1 MNTGS
6 SAGALPGTV
15 IETTNM
21 VSMRDG
27 TRLSTDLYFPARQ
40 RQALPTVLTRTPYDK
55 RKFRDST
62 SELWKFVEA
71 GFVVAV
77 QDLRGTFESEGD
89 CRVSEH
95 ERHDGHDTVVW
106 LAGQAWSNGRVGTYG
121 CSHRGEVQYQLAAE
135 RPPGLA
141 CMIAQAGGSI
151 LSGET
156 ARSYIHMGGAVNLGI
171 APWYRTHQ
179 NTVRPQFPRGTPAEL
194 IRQAS
199 AHHSLAPVQVE
210 MRYPQDLQHLPIID
224 ILDRVGSPPSEWR
237 DMVSHAPGDPWWQRK
252 GHVTRR
258 DVLDVPILHVN
269 SWFDFGVQETLMLAE
284 MVRQHG
290 GSERT
295 RRNQFV
301 LVSAAGHCGS
311 EKLVPGAGIGELDL
325 GDPSFNAFGLY
336 IRWFRHWL
344 EGPGDDYP
352 DQPYIRYFLLNRN
365 AWREAPSWPPPGAVP
380 TAWYLSSRHGAQS
393 LHGDGRLHTTPAGD
407 AGSDSF
413 VYDPLNPV
421 PTAGGVMWSPG
432 TPPAVP
438 IGPVDQR
445 AAQVRQDV
453 LVYTSPPF
461 ARAQEVVGPISA
473 ALWVRSSAPDTDFT
487 AKLSVVL
494 PDGRALWLSEG
505 ILRLRYWAGLDQAR
519 PVPPGS
525 VTPIRIDLKA
535 IAFEIQPGSCVR
547 LEVSSSNFPRFER
560 NLNTGGNNF
569 DECTPVTAV
578 NTVMHGPLQP
588 SCLSLCLRA
597 AS

>member
-1 MNTGS
+1 
-6 SAGALPGTV
+6 
-15 IETTNM
+15 M

-27 TRLSTDLYFPARQ
+27 TRLSTDLYFPARP
-40 RQALPTVLTRTPYDK
+40 RDRLPTVLTRTPYDK
-55 RKFRDST
+55 RKLRDNA
-62 SELWKFVEA
+62 SEVWKFVEA
-71 GFVVAV
+71 GFVVAA

-95 ERHDGHDTVVW
+95 ERRDGYDTVAW
-106 LAGQAWSNGRVGTYG
+106 LAQQPWSSGRIGTYG

-135 RPPGLA
+135 RPPGLS

-156 ARSYIHMGGAVNLGI
+156 ARSYIHMGGVVNLGI

-179 NTVRPQFPRGTPAEL
+179 NTVRPQFPRGTAAEL

-199 AHHSLAPVQVE
+199 AHHPLAPVQTE
-210 MRYPQDLQHLPIID
+210 MRYPQDLLHLPIID
-224 ILDRVGSPPSEWR
+224 ILDQLGSPPSEWR
-237 DMVSHAPGDPWWQRK
+237 EFISHAPGDPWWQRK
-252 GHVTRR
+252 GHLTRR

-269 SWFDFGVQETLMLAE
+269 SWFDFGVQETLVLAQ
-284 MVRQHG
+284 MVRQGG
-290 GSERT
+290 GSERA
-295 RRNQFV
+295 RHNQFV

-311 EKLVPGAGIGELDL
+311 EKLMPGARIGELEL
-325 GDPSFNAFGLY
+325 GDPSFDAFGLY

-344 EGPGDDYP
+344 EGPGGDYP

-365 AWREAPSWPPPGAVP
+365 EWRESPSWPPPGARPVD
-380 TAWYLSSRHGAQS
+380 WHLSSRQGARS
-393 LHGDGRLHTTPAGD
+393 LHGDGRLDTTPPAE
-407 AGSDSF
+407 AASDSF
-413 VYDPLNPV
+413 LYDPLDPV

-438 IGPVDQR
+438 VGPVDQR
-445 AAQVRQDV
+445 AVQERQDV

-461 ARAQEVVGPISA
+461 SLAQEIVGSITA
-473 ALWVRSSAPDTDFT
+473 DLWVSSSAPDTDFT

-505 ILRLRYWAGLDQAR
+505 ILRLRYWAGLDKAR
-519 PVPPGS
+519 PVPRNT
-525 VTPIRIDLKA
+525 VTPIQIDLKA
-535 IAFEIQPGSCVR
+535 TAFEIMPGSCLR

-569 DECTPVTAV
+569 DEWTPAIAV
-578 NTVMHGPLQP
+578 NTVSHGPQH
-588 SCLSLCLRA
+588 LSRLRLWMREA
-597 AS
+597 A